1 MKKSWNII
9 NEMMKRSKK
18 SNNRTDFDLT
28 SNGHL
33 LKNPENALNEHY
45 ANIAAELSK
54 KFTKSSEWK
63 RTLTNPV
70 QNSVFFYKISTSDVI
85 YAAQLLKP
93 KTSSGHDDI
102 PAKIVISTIFSTAPI
117 LAHLI
122 NTSID
127 KCIFPKILK
136 LQKLDRLKK

>member
-1 MKKSWNII
+1 MKKIITNLKIWINYIKKLKNTAKKQYLQNFLENNKKDMKKSWNII

-18 SNNRTDFDLT
+18 SNNTTDFDLT

-70 QNSVFFYKISTSDVI
+70 QNSVFF
-85 YAAQLLKP
+85 
-93 KTSSGHDDI
+93 G
-102 PAKIVISTIFSTAPI
+102 
-117 LAHLI
+117 
-122 NTSID
+122 
-127 KCIFPKILK
+127 
-136 LQKLDRLKK
+136 